1 MTDEERLRRIDD
13 RSLEV
18 FERLGQVLHGNAD
31 IKAQNIDIVRRLSRV
46 EVIVA
51 RHREKLRS
59 VDDTGSHEL
68 AEHRDWSKW
77 WKRTLVKVAIGV
89 ATVLVSAGAAA
100 LVSKAVVQSA
110 TTGAAK

>member
-1 MTDEERLRRIDD
+1 MTDEERLRRLDD
-13 RSLEV
+13 RSLEL

-31 IKAQNIDIVRRLSRV
+31 IKQQNAEILRRVSRLETTV
-46 EVIVA
+46 Q

-68 AEHRDWSKW
+68 AEHRDWLKW
-77 WKRTLVKVAIGV
+77 WKRTLVKVAIGI

-100 LVSKAVVQSA
+100 LVSKAVVQSHHQES
-110 TTGAAK
+110 AK